1 MKKII
6 LSLLVPVII
15 SGCANDTSEKLNSD
29 IPVESTPIIEGNN
42 NSEEKVLDAIEP
54 KENIEENQEFN
65 ETEPEEIEESAETEV
80 EPHDDTG
87 LPPHRH

>member
-6 LSLLVPVII
+6 LLLLVPVII

-29 IPVESTPIIEGNN
+29 WITETAPIIEKNN
-42 NSEEKVLDAIEP
+42 NTEVKVLEAIEP
-54 KENIEENQEFN
+54 QENIEENQEFN